1 VLRYRIHG
9 TGDAM
14 NQEQINSLSNKRR
27 VLDLSPQRPWQELDI
42 LELERVAESC
52 NLWGS
57 DIDRDVIE
65 LAAQIN
71 KILKR
76 KNYEKTAC

>member
-1 VLRYRIHG
+1 MLRYRLHG

-14 NQEQINSLSNKRR
+14 TLEQIDSFSNKRR
-27 VLDLSPQRPWQELDI
+27 VANLTPARPWVEIDI
-42 LELERVAESC
+42 LELKAIAESC

-57 DIDRDVIE
+57 DVYSDVEE

-71 KILKR
+71 KRLKR
-76 KNYEKTAC
+76 KNHV

>member
-1 VLRYRIHG
+1 M
-9 TGDAM
+9 TG
-14 NQEQINSLSNKRR
+14 EHLEYLCSKRR

-42 LELERVAESC
+42 LELERAAESC

-57 DIDRDVIE
+57 DIDRDVVE
-65 LAAQIN
+65 LAAEIN

-76 KNYEKTAC
+76 KNHV

>member
-1 VLRYRIHG
+1 M
-9 TGDAM
+9 TG
-14 NQEQINSLSNKRR
+14 EHLEYLCSKRR

-71 KILKR
+71 KILRR

>member
-1 VLRYRIHG
+1 MTVEHLEYLC
-9 TGDAM
+9 
-14 NQEQINSLSNKRR
+14 SKRR

-42 LELERVAESC
+42 LELERAAESC

-57 DIDRDVIE
+57 DVDRDVIE

-71 KILKR
+71 KILRR
-76 KNYEKTAC
+76 KNHV

>member
-1 VLRYRIHG
+1 MLRYRLHV

-42 LELERVAESC
+42 LELERAAESC

-57 DIDRDVIE
+57 DIDRDVVE
-65 LAAQIN
+65 LAAEIN

-76 KNYEKTAC
+76 KNHV

>member
-1 VLRYRIHG
+1 
-9 TGDAM
+9 M

-57 DIDRDVIE
+57 DIDRDVVE
-65 LAAQIN
+65 LAAEIN

-76 KNYEKTAC
+76 KNHV

>member
-1 VLRYRIHG
+1 
-9 TGDAM
+9 M

-65 LAAQIN
+65 LAAEIN

-76 KNYEKTAC
+76 KNHV

>member
-1 VLRYRIHG
+1 
-9 TGDAM
+9 M

-42 LELERVAESC
+42 LELESVAESC

-57 DIDRDVIE
+57 DVDRDVIE

-76 KNYEKTAC
+76 KNHV

>member
-1 VLRYRIHG
+1 MTVEHLEYLC
-9 TGDAM
+9 
-14 NQEQINSLSNKRR
+14 SKRR

-65 LAAQIN
+65 LAAEIN

-76 KNYEKTAC
+76 KNHV

>member
-1 VLRYRIHG
+1 
-9 TGDAM
+9 M

-57 DIDRDVIE
+57 DVDRDVIE
-65 LAAQIN
+65 LAAEIN

-76 KNYEKTAC
+76 KNHV

>member
-1 VLRYRIHG
+1 VLRHRLHN
-9 TGDAM
+9 TDDAM

-42 LELERVAESC
+42 LELERAAESC

-57 DIDRDVIE
+57 DVDRDVIE
-65 LAAQIN
+65 LAAEIN

-76 KNYEKTAC
+76 KNHV

>member
-1 VLRYRIHG
+1 MLRYRLHG
-9 TGDAM
+9 TSDAM

-42 LELERVAESC
+42 LELERAAESC

-57 DIDRDVIE
+57 DIDRDVVE
-65 LAAQIN
+65 LAAEIN

-76 KNYEKTAC
+76 KNHV

>member
-1 VLRYRIHG
+1 M
-9 TGDAM
+9 TG
-14 NQEQINSLSNKRR
+14 EHLEYLCSKRR

-42 LELERVAESC
+42 LEIKSIAESC

-57 DIDRDVIE
+57 DVYSDVEE
-65 LAAQIN
+65 LAAEIN
-71 KILKR
+71 KRLKR

>member
-1 VLRYRIHG
+1 MTVEHLEYLC
-9 TGDAM
+9 
-14 NQEQINSLSNKRR
+14 SKRR

-42 LELERVAESC
+42 LELERAAESC

-57 DIDRDVIE
+57 DVDRDVIE
-65 LAAQIN
+65 LAAEIN

>member
-1 VLRYRIHG
+1 M
-9 TGDAM
+9 TG
-14 NQEQINSLSNKRR
+14 EHLECLCSKRR

-42 LELERVAESC
+42 LELERAAESC

-57 DIDRDVIE
+57 DIDRDVVE
-65 LAAQIN
+65 LAAEIN

-76 KNYEKTAC
+76 KNHV

>member
-1 VLRYRIHG
+1 MLRHRLHN
-9 TGDAM
+9 TDDAM

-42 LELERVAESC
+42 LELERAAESC

-57 DIDRDVIE
+57 DVDRDVIE
-65 LAAQIN
+65 LAAEIN

-76 KNYEKTAC
+76 KNHV

>member
-1 VLRYRIHG
+1 M
-9 TGDAM
+9 TG
-14 NQEQINSLSNKRR
+14 EHLEYLCSKRR

-71 KILKR
+71 KILR
-76 KNYEKTAC
+76 KKNHV

>member
-1 VLRYRIHG
+1 MLRYRLHG

-57 DIDRDVIE
+57 DIDRDVVE
-65 LAAQIN
+65 LAAEIN

-76 KNYEKTAC
+76 KNHV

>member
-1 VLRYRIHG
+1 
-9 TGDAM
+9 M

-42 LELERVAESC
+42 LELESVAESC

-57 DIDRDVIE
+57 DIDRDVVE
-65 LAAQIN
+65 LAAGIN

-76 KNYEKTAC
+76 KNHV

>member
-1 VLRYRIHG
+1 
-9 TGDAM
+9 M

-42 LELERVAESC
+42 LELEWVAESC

-57 DIDRDVIE
+57 DVDRDVIE
-65 LAAQIN
+65 LAAEIN

-76 KNYEKTAC
+76 KNHV

>member
-1 VLRYRIHG
+1 MLRYRIHG

>member
-1 VLRYRIHG
+1 MLRYRLHG

-42 LELERVAESC
+42 LELKSIAESC

-57 DIDRDVIE
+57 DVYSDVEE
-65 LAAQIN
+65 LAAEIN
-71 KILKR
+71 KRLKR
-76 KNYEKTAC
+76 KNHV

>member
-1 VLRYRIHG
+1 MLRHRLHN
-9 TGDAM
+9 TDDAM

-42 LELERVAESC
+42 LELERAAESC

-65 LAAQIN
+65 LAAEIN

-76 KNYEKTAC
+76 KNHV